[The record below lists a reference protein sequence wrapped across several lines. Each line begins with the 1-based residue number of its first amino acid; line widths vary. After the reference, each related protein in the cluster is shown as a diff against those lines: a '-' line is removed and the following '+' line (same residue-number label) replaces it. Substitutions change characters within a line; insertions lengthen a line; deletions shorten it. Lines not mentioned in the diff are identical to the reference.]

1 MNRPVGNLYRGL
13 TAGIV
18 ALPPPRA
25 FGVASG
31 PGAAAGL
38 YAVLCVGFFAALT
51 GGAPAQIS
59 GPTGPMIVVIAG
71 IASRFVALDPVHG
84 PAMAFTVVTLGGLIQ
99 IAFGALGGT
108 DPQRLGNGGGPV
120 GLPAA
125 TAATRGDIPR
135 TCGGVAV
142 RGPRRRPGRGAGRTA
157 E

>member
-38 YAVLCVGFFAALT
+38 YAVLWVGFFAALT

-84 PAMAFTVVTLGGLIQ
+84 PAMAFTVVTLGGSIQ
-99 IAFGALGGT
+99 IAFGARGGALT
-108 DPQRLGNGGGPV
+108 RSASVTVV
-120 GLPAA
+120 GLSGYLRQPLLRAEYSA
-125 TAATRGDIPR
+125 HLRRRGCSRTAAP
-135 TCGGVAV
+135 A
-142 RGPRRRPGRGAGRTA
+142 
-157 E
+157 